1 MDAID
6 REILA
11 IVQSEG
17 RISATELAQRIGL
30 SLTPCHR
37 RLRALEDSGVIRGY
51 RAEVDPHQVDLTFAT
66 VVSVTLQ
73 NVAPGDFLDFE
84 QAVVDLPEVVQAQR
98 LFGNPDYMLQVVC
111 RDLKAFQELFDTRLS
126 ALPGVQR
133 LESTLVMK
141 DIVPHRGL
149 PI

>member
-30 SLTPCHR
+30 SLTPCRR